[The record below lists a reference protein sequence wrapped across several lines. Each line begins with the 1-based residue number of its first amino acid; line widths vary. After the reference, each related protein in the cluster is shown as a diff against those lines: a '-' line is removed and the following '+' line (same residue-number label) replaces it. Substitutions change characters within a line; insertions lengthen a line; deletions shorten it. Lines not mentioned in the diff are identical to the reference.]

1 MDEIKRSKWSRRW
14 SLNPSTARARAAER
28 IAGRQSDEGITLIE
42 IVVAFTILM
51 ITMVPVGYLLT
62 SAVASAD
69 NARQQQAA
77 LQMADSW
84 LEILTNSTPPQTD
97 GVVTTNSWTTPTAPT
112 GAQVP
117 VSKTTDGTIFTV
129 QSEYSWQSVNNETG
143 TSSDFCSDGEPPSPS
158 HPAVIQLHV
167 MVSWDSGAHAV
178 TDTTNVD
185 YPQPGLQT
193 DGYISMQLTNSGSVD
208 TDGNLAASR
217 LEAIPVIITPA
228 VGNPYSAL
236 YPDSNGCFFAELGTG
251 DYTISLGQPSA
262 GTPNVFTGYSGIPPF
277 VTTGGST
284 SDSYGADVTVAAE
297 QTIQLSGGN
306 SFDEGI
312 NTSLSYGGGAAVDGG
327 VQCPGTSDI
336 TCFTTGDGTSG
347 ASAAWGGTSSTWT
360 STTLSHVTHL
370 NQVACTSA
378 SSPTCVGVG
387 YTQSGGSDSG
397 TVVTTPSDF
406 NSISTDTLP
415 SNSDVADITKVVCP
429 SSNGCYA
436 LATTPAGN
444 PVLLAGAVGQTPA
457 DTWIVVNPAEWSS
470 APPAST
476 TFTSLSSIA
485 CPTSTT
491 CELTGSAVFGTAPT
505 APVILR
511 MDGDPATLASNPTW
525 TPTFTADVV
534 PSDMQ
539 SVGKITCPD
548 STQCL
553 AIGTG
558 DSTSPTDPTI
568 FTAPIASGSG
578 QASTWI
584 NDTFPA
590 NTGSVTGISCTSTT
604 CVAIGTMSGSSA
616 TAAVWTGLLNG
627 GGSDQWQQATTIP
640 VVDSVTAV
648 ACGQP
653 AGNDGADC
661 EIAAV
666 TSSTS
671 GELIEGSLAQNGGW
685 VWNPTTFTSDNAVE
699 YYSGVACESPPSSN
713 NSACAASAVT
723 PSGPIIVTSASGP
736 SGTWTT
742 ETPSSLPG
750 ATVTG
755 VPVETTPASQ
765 SNWSTNVDYQPGGS
779 SNATSLPGYL
789 YPYADGYSVVAGDCG
804 AEANATGAEATLSA
818 LPGGTA
824 AGTVPLGLLPL
835 QVRNSTGAALSGAT
849 VTLTADTSGCAGD
862 QYVLPLTD
870 SSGKS
875 RIAVPYGTYLFTATA
890 GSTTIPTSSGGTTV
904 TITVDVA
911 PSEVTVTTATTVTGP
926 PHRRRQPR

>member
-1 MDEIKRSKWSRRW
+1 
-14 SLNPSTARARAAER
+14 
-28 IAGRQSDEGITLIE
+28 
-42 IVVAFTILM
+42 
-51 ITMVPVGYLLT
+51 
-62 SAVASAD
+62 
-69 NARQQQAA
+69 
-77 LQMADSW
+77 
-84 LEILTNSTPPQTD
+84 
-97 GVVTTNSWTTPTAPT
+97 
-112 GAQVP
+112 
-117 VSKTTDGTIFTV
+117 
-129 QSEYSWQSVNNETG
+129 
-143 TSSDFCSDGEPPSPS
+143 
-158 HPAVIQLHV
+158 
-167 MVSWDSGAHAV
+167 
-178 TDTTNVD
+178 
-185 YPQPGLQT
+185 
-193 DGYISMQLTNSGSVD
+193 
-208 TDGNLAASR
+208 
-217 LEAIPVIITPA
+217 
-228 VGNPYSAL
+228 
-236 YPDSNGCFFAELGTG
+236 
-251 DYTISLGQPSA
+251 
-262 GTPNVFTGYSGIPPF
+262 
-277 VTTGGST
+277 
-284 SDSYGADVTVAAE
+284 
-297 QTIQLSGGN
+297 
-306 SFDEGI
+306 
-312 NTSLSYGGGAAVDGG
+312 
-327 VQCPGTSDI
+327 
-336 TCFTTGDGTSG
+336 
-347 ASAAWGGTSSTWT
+347 
-360 STTLSHVTHL
+360 
-370 NQVACTSA
+370 
-378 SSPTCVGVG
+378 
-387 YTQSGGSDSG
+387 
-397 TVVTTPSDF
+397 
-406 NSISTDTLP
+406 
-415 SNSDVADITKVVCP
+415 
-429 SSNGCYA
+429 
-436 LATTPAGN
+436 
-444 PVLLAGAVGQTPA
+444 
-457 DTWIVVNPAEWSS
+457 
-470 APPAST
+470 
-476 TFTSLSSIA
+476 
-485 CPTSTT
+485 
-491 CELTGSAVFGTAPT
+491 
-505 APVILR
+505 
-511 MDGDPATLASNPTW
+511 
-525 TPTFTADVV
+525 
-534 PSDMQ
+534 MQ

-835 QVRNSTGAALSGAT
+835 QVRNSTGAAAQRSDRHAHGRHVGLRRGPTRAPAHRRQREEPNCGSLRDLPLHRYRRIDDHPDELRWHHGHDHGRRRPERSDRHHRHHRHRAAPIDDVNLGDHLSAQPGPGVVMNAALLRWRGRRLIGDGGRQRRREPRHRGDEGF
-849 VTLTADTSGCAGD
+849 TLTELLIASTLLV
-862 QYVLPLTD
+862 VLLTVVMTHMSLV
-870 SSGKS
+870 SSGHRQRQPAS
-875 RIAVPYGTYLFTATA
+875 TR
-890 GSTTIPTSSGGTTV
+890 STTRPSRPWPRCRHSSGPRSSP
-904 TITVDVA
+904 DR
-911 PSEVTVTTATTVTGP
+911 P
-926 PHRRRQPR
+926 P

>member
-1 MDEIKRSKWSRRW
+1 MPTRS
-14 SLNPSTARARAAER
+14 
-28 IAGRQSDEGITLIE
+28 
-42 IVVAFTILM
+42 
-51 ITMVPVGYLLT
+51 
-62 SAVASAD
+62 
-69 NARQQQAA
+69 
-77 LQMADSW
+77 
-84 LEILTNSTPPQTD
+84 
-97 GVVTTNSWTTPTAPT
+97 
-112 GAQVP
+112 
-117 VSKTTDGTIFTV
+117 
-129 QSEYSWQSVNNETG
+129 
-143 TSSDFCSDGEPPSPS
+143 
-158 HPAVIQLHV
+158 
-167 MVSWDSGAHAV
+167 DSGDHHPRPEAAPIPPCIPTRTGV
-178 TDTTNVD
+178 SLRNWGRGTTRSRW
-185 YPQPGLQT
+185 GSQT
-193 DGYISMQLTNSGSVD
+193 
-208 TDGNLAASR
+208 
-217 LEAIPVIITPA
+217 
-228 VGNPYSAL
+228 
-236 YPDSNGCFFAELGTG
+236 
-251 DYTISLGQPSA
+251 A

-284 SDSYGADVTVAAE
+284 SDNTYVADVTVAAE

-336 TCFTTGDGTSG
+336 TCFTTGDGTSH
-347 ASAAWGGTSSTWT
+347 ASAAWGGTSSTWS

-378 SSPTCVGVG
+378 STPTCVGVG

-397 TVVTTPSDF
+397 AIVTTPSDF
-406 NSISTDTLP
+406 GSVSSDTLP
-415 SNSDVADITKVVCP
+415 SNSNVADITKVVCP
-429 SSNGCYA
+429 SANGCYA
-436 LATTPAGN
+436 LATTLVGN
-444 PVLLAGAVGQTPA
+444 PVLLAGAVGQMSG
-457 DTWIVVNPAEWSS
+457 DTWIVVNPAVWSS

-476 TFTSLSSIA
+476 TFTNLSSIA

-491 CELTGSAVFGTAPT
+491 CELTGSAIFGTAPSS
-505 APVILR
+505 PVILR
-511 MDGDPATLASNPTW
+511 LDGDPATLASSPTW
-525 TPTFTADVV
+525 TPTFTADGT

-590 NTGSVTGISCTSTT
+590 NTGSVTGMSCTSTT
-604 CVAIGTMSGSSA
+604 CVAIGTMSGSPA

-627 GGSDQWQQATTIP
+627 GASDQWQQATTIP

-666 TSSTS
+666 TSGTS

-713 NSACAASAVT
+713 NSACAASGVT
-723 PSGPIIVTSASGP
+723 ATGPIIVTSASGP

-765 SNWSTNVDYQPGGS
+765 SDWSTDVDYQPGGS

-789 YPYADGYSVVAGDCG
+789 YPYADGYSVAAGDCG
-804 AEANATGAEATLSA
+804 AEATNATGAEATLSA

-835 QVRNSTGAALSGAT
+835 QVRNASGAALSGAT

-862 QYVLPLTD
+862 QYRLPLTD

-890 GSTTIPTSSGGTTV
+890 GSTTIPTSSSGTTV
-904 TITVDVA
+904 TIIVDVI
-911 PSEVTVTTATTVTGP
+911 PSEVTVTTTTTVTGP
-926 PHRRRQPR
+926 PASTTSTSVTTYLPNLVQVS